1 MQVRRGTGRVRAVAV
16 RDQQASAGHREA
28 LPEAGRDMLV
38 MYPADAQK
46 RNLMGSAALL
56 AHEGPGWPDARG
68 ARTTEWSMRRRSPGA
83 AP

>member
-1 MQVRRGTGRVRAVAV
+1 MEEILDLL
-16 RDQQASAGHREA
+16 RDQQASAGHRAA

-56 AHEGPGWPDARG
+56 AHEGP
-68 ARTTEWSMRRRSPGA
+68 
-83 AP
+83 

>member
-16 RDQQASAGHREA
+16 RGQQASAVHRAA

-56 AHEGPGWPDARG
+56 AHEGP
-68 ARTTEWSMRRRSPGA
+68 
-83 AP
+83 

>member
-1 MQVRRGTGRVRAVAV
+1 MQVRRGTSRVSAFDV
-16 RDQQASAGHREA
+16 RDQQASADHRDA

-56 AHEGPGWPDARG
+56 AHEGP
-68 ARTTEWSMRRRSPGA
+68 
-83 AP
+83 

>member
-16 RDQQASAGHREA
+16 RDQQASAGHRAA

-46 RNLMGSAALL
+46 RNLTGSVAAR
-56 AHEGPGWPDARG
+56 AHEGPR
-68 ARTTEWSMRRRSPGA
+68 WSNCSCALPIG
-83 AP
+83 

>member
-1 MQVRRGTGRVRAVAV
+1 MASACLLVTYIRLRSDARLIFSLPWPCAHIPFWVSCSVLFC
-16 RDQQASAGHREA
+16 SAGHWDA

-56 AHEGPGWPDARG
+56 AHEGP
-68 ARTTEWSMRRRSPGA
+68 
-83 AP
+83 